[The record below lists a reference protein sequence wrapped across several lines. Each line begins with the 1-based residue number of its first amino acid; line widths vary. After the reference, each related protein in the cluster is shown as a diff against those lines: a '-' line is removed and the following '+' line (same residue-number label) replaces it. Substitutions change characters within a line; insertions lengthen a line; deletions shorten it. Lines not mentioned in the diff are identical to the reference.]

1 MKIIK
6 FLLKTIN
13 VVVIIPLLL
22 LIPIFIFAQWA
33 MNSQSEIMEYN
44 IIDYYLKNS
53 PVPLSDKERDLE
65 IRLKKLKAL

>member
-1 MKIIK
+1 
-6 FLLKTIN
+6 
-13 VVVIIPLLL
+13 
-22 LIPIFIFAQWA
+22 